1 MEEVDCLGY
10 LCLWVFLSFATL
22 VHSKCLAS
30 VVVMGYMVESVFVG
44 QWLTQRMEDGPGRK
58 ELRGNKK
65 ELVGLGST
73 QDMNLQAGFYRTKS
87 NSGETR
93 MEDRSD

>member
-1 MEEVDCLGY
+1 
-10 LCLWVFLSFATL
+10 
-22 VHSKCLAS
+22 
-30 VVVMGYMVESVFVG
+30 
-44 QWLTQRMEDGPGRK
+44 MEDGPGRK